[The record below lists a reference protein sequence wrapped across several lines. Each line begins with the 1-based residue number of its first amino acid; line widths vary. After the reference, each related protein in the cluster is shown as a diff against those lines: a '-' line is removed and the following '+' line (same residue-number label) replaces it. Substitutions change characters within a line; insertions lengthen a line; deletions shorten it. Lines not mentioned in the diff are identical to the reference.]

1 MEKIKKLKGMD
12 AVNYREYKK
21 IRKAKGP
28 FIVDPETDLSRP
40 FMIRIYRRKP
50 LPELEITNSGR
61 NYVYD
66 PLEQWLLKT
75 GQDWYTIPNIY
86 AYQLKGATMEDW
98 ERLQM
103 YYKKSKAKEGSKNDH
118 PFYCELP
125 DVRGK
130 CALWDY
136 VDYEQRNHTKLDMF
150 DYYNADDFVF
160 YAYPSKYVY
169 GMDPVVEPDPEVAE
183 RIRKK
188 LERERAT
195 ATKLE
200 NFSAKLGNSFFAY
213 NRITQIIGFIIY
225 SIYLTVFHP
234 VYFAKFYHSSYSGC
248 FLSGCFLAREDYLY
262 DPNKLLIRPRLR
274 KEAAMVGIYDL
285 NDPVCRERNRVM
297 KGLFSF
303 DNFFNRMRARFL
315 GWIPGYIRVFIKIWI
330 ILELVTYI
338 YGRTHGY
345 I

>member
-1 MEKIKKLKGMD
+1 MEEVKKLKGMS
-12 AVNYREYKK
+12 ATNYRGYKK

-103 YYKKSKAKEGSKNDH
+103 YYKKSRAKEGSEKDH

-169 GMDPVVEPDPEVAE
+169 GMDPVVEPDPEAAE

-188 LERERAT
+188 LEREKAVKDKIER
-195 ATKLE
+195 
-200 NFSAKLGNSFFAY
+200 FGNSSSNVQIKY
-213 NRITQIIGFIIY
+213 NIITVIIGFIIY

-248 FLSGCFLAREDYLY
+248 FFAVEDYLY
-262 DPNKLLIRPRLR
+262 NPDKLLIYPRLR